1 MEVTYLANLIKKK
14 IDRSKTLPVVELTG
28 IIRKGMR
35 TLEHQMSELLLSKL
49 FDALKWHYEET
60 EEEHL
65 MINTCLKLLLRSK
78 SMFEAK

>member
-14 IDRSKTLPVVELTG
+14 IDRNKTLPVAELTE
-28 IIRKGMR
+28 ILKKGMR
-35 TLEHQMSELLLSKL
+35 TLEHQMCELLLSKL
-49 FDALKWHYEET
+49 FDALRWHYEET
-60 EEEHL
+60 EEENL